1 MSDGFVVPCVER
13 SGMATRVSDKP
24 SRTPTK
30 QAPTR
35 ITTENT
41 VSLIRAFSFPLGR
54 FVVLSA
60 LYCRGTVGMS
70 MKHLYQVVGERAGK
84 LDLPK

>member
-1 MSDGFVVPCVER
+1 M
-13 SGMATRVSDKP
+13 
-24 SRTPTK
+24 
-30 QAPTR
+30 
-35 ITTENT
+35 
-41 VSLIRAFSFPLGR
+41 IRAFSFPLGR

-84 LDLPK
+84 LDLVLSVELLKELVLAFYSFIAEWPRCLVPLLLYRGRGSSIPPVN

>member
-1 MSDGFVVPCVER
+1 M
-13 SGMATRVSDKP
+13 
-24 SRTPTK
+24 
-30 QAPTR
+30 
-35 ITTENT
+35 
-41 VSLIRAFSFPLGR
+41 IRAFSFPLGR

-60 LYCRGTVGMS
+60 LYCRGTIGMS